1 MFIGKCTWVFMDQ
14 KLIYE
19 LKVWLMNWKGHD
31 RWRILWKNL
40 VPFLELMVVP
50 FYSEA

>member
-1 MFIGKCTWVFMDQ
+1 MFIGKCTWVFMDK

-19 LKVWLMNWKGHD
+19 LKVWLLNWKWHD
-31 RWRILWKNL
+31 EEFYEKNL